1 MHVLLLEYTANNMHL
16 KSSCFLSMHLQD
28 TEIGTPFG
36 GISAFD
42 ADSGDNGLYVFSIV
56 ATGETVPFTIDD
68 SSGVLQVT
76 GPLDRETVPQY
87 LVSLS

>member
-1 MHVLLLEYTANNMHL
+1 MQN
-16 KSSCFLSMHLQD
+16 

-42 ADSGDNGLYVFSIV
+42 ADSGDNGMQIFSIV

-87 LVSLS
+87 LVSLSWCVPLNKRLLSYLFFCCG

>member
-1 MHVLLLEYTANNMHL
+1 MQLLSFPCNIQN
-16 KSSCFLSMHLQD
+16 

-36 GISAFD
+36 GISASD
-42 ADSGDNGLYVFSIV
+42 ADSGNNALYIFSIV
-56 ATGETVPFTIDD
+56 ATGESVPFTIDD

-87 LVSLS
+87 LVRPS